1 MIVWIFVFIILMLLA
16 YGLMIRAIYRGSDR
30 AVWVVIFTL
39 PVIAVAV
46 FLIGA
51 LR

>member
-1 MIVWIFVFIILMLLA
+1 MIAWVFVFIVLMLFS
-16 YGLMIRAIYRGSDR
+16 YGLMIHAIYRGSNR
-30 AVWVVIFTL
+30 AVWVVAFTL